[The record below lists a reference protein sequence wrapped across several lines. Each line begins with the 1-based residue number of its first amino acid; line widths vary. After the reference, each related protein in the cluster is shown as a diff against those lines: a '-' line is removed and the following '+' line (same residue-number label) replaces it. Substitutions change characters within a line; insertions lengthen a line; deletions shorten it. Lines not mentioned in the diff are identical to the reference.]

1 MFACRYA
8 AARRQK
14 PEVLAAIKT
23 IALHNSDLGVFAA
36 VIPFTHYALGTCIVP
51 GNGGGPLPEGRG
63 LKQRAATAGQ
73 A

>member
-1 MFACRYA
+1 MFACRYT

-36 VIPFTHYALGTCIVP
+36 VIPFTHYALGTCIV
-51 GNGGGPLPEGRG
+51 LEMAEGLYR
-63 LKQRAATAGQ
+63 RVEA
-73 A
+73 

>member
-1 MFACRYA
+1 MFACRYT
-8 AARRQK
+8 AARRKK
-14 PEVLAAIKT
+14 PDVLAAIKT

-63 LKQRAATAGQ
+63 LK
-73 A
+73 